1 MMRPSASGSFR
12 ALGTSA
18 KVVALDP
25 EALPDAIAAV
35 RHEVAEIDRTCSRF
49 RPDSELARL
58 HAGAGEWIEVDPL
71 LVEAIDVA
79 LRAAILTD
87 GDVDPT
93 VGEALLLVGYD
104 RDFAG
109 LDPDGPP
116 VGALR
121 AAPGWRTIEVDPAG
135 SRVRIPRGVRLDLG
149 ATAKAFAADR
159 SARAA
164 VDTTGSGVLV
174 SLGGDIAV
182 AGPRPRGGWE
192 IGLAD
197 SHAAAAEP
205 GHTVQIDAGGLA
217 TSSTTVRRWLRGG
230 RQLHHV
236 VDPETGWP
244 VNEVWRTVSVAAAT
258 CVDAN
263 VAATAAIVRG
273 EPAALWLQRLGMPA
287 RLVRTDGSIVRT
299 GGWPLEAAA

>member
-1 MMRPSASGSFR
+1 MRPPASCTFR

-18 KVVALDP
+18 TVVATAPD
-25 EALPDAIAAV
+25 ALPDAIEAV
-35 RHEVAEIDRTCSRF
+35 RTAVDEIDRTCSRF
-49 RPDSELARL
+49 RSDSELARL
-58 HAGAGEWIEVDPL
+58 HDGAGEWVQVDPV
-71 LVEAIDVA
+71 LVDAIEVA

-104 RDFAG
+104 RDFAV

-121 AAPGWRTIEVDPAG
+121 AAPGWRTVEIDPAG
-135 SRVRIPRGVRLDLG
+135 SRVRIPRNVRLDLG
-149 ATAKAFAADR
+149 ATAKAFASDR
-159 SARAA
+159 SAREAFAA
-164 VDTTGSGVLV
+164 TGAGVLV

-182 AGPRPRGGWE
+182 AGPAPAGGWDV
-192 IGLAD
+192 GLAD

-205 GHTVQIDAGGLA
+205 GHTVRIETGGLA
-217 TSSTTVRRWLRGG
+217 TSSTTVRRWVRGG

-236 VDPETGWP
+236 VDPATGRP
-244 VNEVWRTVSVAAAT
+244 ATEVWRTVSVAAAT

-273 EPAALWLQRLGMPA
+273 EPGALWLQRLGMPA
-287 RLVRTDGSIVRT
+287 RLVRADGTIVRT
-299 GGWPLEAAA
+299 GGWPLEADAA

>member
-1 MMRPSASGSFR
+1 MRPPASCSFR

-18 KVVALDP
+18 TVVTAVP
-25 EALPDAIAAV
+25 QALPDAIVAV
-35 RHEVAEIDRTCSRF
+35 REEVDAIDRTCSRF

-58 HAGAGEWIEVDPL
+58 HDGAGEWVEVDPV
-71 LVEAIDVA
+71 LVEAIEVA

-93 VGEALLLVGYD
+93 VGESLLLVGYD

-116 VGALR
+116 IGALR
-121 AAPGWRTIEVDPAG
+121 AAPGWRTVEVDPAG

-164 VDTTGSGVLV
+164 FDATGSGVLV

-182 AGPRPRGGWE
+182 AGPPPRDGWE
-192 IGLAD
+192 VGLAD
-197 SHAAAAEP
+197 SHAAPAEP
-205 GHTVQIDAGGLA
+205 GHTVRIEAGGLA

-230 RQLHHV
+230 RAVHHV
-236 VDPETGWP
+236 VDPSTGRP
-244 VNEVWRTVSVAAAT
+244 ANEVWRTVSVAAAT

-273 EPAALWLQRLGMPA
+273 EPAALWLQRMGMPA

>member
-1 MMRPSASGSFR
+1 MRPPASCTFR

-18 KVVALDP
+18 KVVVIDP
-25 EALPDAIAAV
+25 DALPDAIASV
-35 RHEVAEIDRTCSRF
+35 RDEVDAIDRSCSRF

-58 HAGAGEWIEVDPL
+58 HDGAGSWVEVDPVL
-71 LVEAIDVA
+71 IDAVEVA

-93 VGEALLLVGYD
+93 VGESLLLVGYD

-121 AAPGWRTIEVDPAG
+121 AAPGWRAVEVDANR
-135 SRVRIPRGVRLDLG
+135 SRIRIPRGVRLDLG
-149 ATAKAFAADR
+149 ATAKAFASDR

-164 VDTTGSGVLV
+164 AAATGTGVLV

-182 AGPRPRGGWE
+182 AGPPPPGGWDV
-192 IGLAD
+192 GLAD
-197 SHAAAAEP
+197 SHAASPEP
-205 GHTVQIDAGGLA
+205 GHTVRIETGGLA

-230 RQLHHV
+230 RQVHHV
-236 VDPETGWP
+236 IDPATGRP
-244 VNEVWRTVSVAAAT
+244 ATEIWRTVSVAAAT

-273 EPAALWLQRLGMPA
+273 ERAALWLQRLGLPA
-287 RLVRTDGSIVRT
+287 RLVRTDGTIVRT

>member
-1 MMRPSASGSFR
+1 MRPPASCSFR

-18 KVVALDP
+18 KVVTTVP
-25 EALPDAIAAV
+25 QALPDAIVAV
-35 RHEVAEIDRTCSRF
+35 REEVDAIDRTCSRF

-58 HAGAGEWIEVDPL
+58 HDGAGEWVEVDPVL
-71 LVEAIDVA
+71 IEAIEVA

-93 VGEALLLVGYD
+93 VGESLLLVGYD

-116 VGALR
+116 IGALR
-121 AAPGWRTIEVDPAG
+121 AAPGWRTVEVDPAG

-164 VDTTGSGVLV
+164 FDATGSGVLV

-182 AGPRPRGGWE
+182 AGPPPRDGWE
-192 IGLAD
+192 VGLAD
-197 SHAAAAEP
+197 SHAASAEP
-205 GHTVQIDAGGLA
+205 GHTVRIAAGGLA

-230 RQLHHV
+230 LAVHHV
-236 VDPETGWP
+236 VDPSTGRP
-244 VNEVWRTVSVAAAT
+244 ANEVWRTVSVAAAT

-273 EPAALWLQRLGMPA
+273 EPAALWLQRMGMPA

>member
-1 MMRPSASGSFR
+1 MRPPASCTFR

-18 KVVALDP
+18 KVVVIDP
-25 EALPDAIAAV
+25 DALPDAIASV
-35 RHEVAEIDRTCSRF
+35 RDEVDAIDRSCSRF
-49 RPDSELARL
+49 RPDGELARL
-58 HAGAGEWIEVDPL
+58 HDGAGSWVEVDPVL
-71 LVEAIDVA
+71 IDAVEVA

-93 VGEALLLVGYD
+93 VGESLLLVGYD

-121 AAPGWRTIEVDPAG
+121 AAPGWRAVEVDADR
-135 SRVRIPRGVRLDLG
+135 SRIRIPRGVRLDLG
-149 ATAKAFAADR
+149 ATAKAFASDR

-164 VDTTGSGVLV
+164 AAATGTGVLV

-182 AGPRPRGGWE
+182 AGPPPPGGWDV
-192 IGLAD
+192 GLAD
-197 SHAAAAEP
+197 SHAASPEP
-205 GHTVQIDAGGLA
+205 GHTVRIETGGLA

-230 RQLHHV
+230 RQVHHV
-236 VDPETGWP
+236 IDPATGRP
-244 VNEVWRTVSVAAAT
+244 ATEIWRTVSVAAAT

-273 EPAALWLQRLGMPA
+273 ERAALWLQRLGLPA
-287 RLVRTDGSIVRT
+287 RLVRTDGTIVRT

>member
-1 MMRPSASGSFR
+1 MRPPASCSFR

-18 KVVALDP
+18 KVVTTVP
-25 EALPDAIAAV
+25 QALPDAIVAV
-35 RHEVAEIDRTCSRF
+35 REEVDAIDRTCSRF

-58 HAGAGEWIEVDPL
+58 HDGAGDWVEVDPV
-71 LVEAIDVA
+71 LVEAIEVA

-93 VGEALLLVGYD
+93 VGESLLLVGYD

-116 VGALR
+116 IEALR
-121 AAPGWRTIEVDPAG
+121 AAPGWRTVEVGPAG

-164 VDTTGSGVLV
+164 FDATGSGVLV

-182 AGPRPRGGWE
+182 AGPPPRDGWE
-192 IGLAD
+192 VGLAD
-197 SHAAAAEP
+197 SHAAVAEP
-205 GHTVQIDAGGLA
+205 GHTVRIEAGGLA
-217 TSSTTVRRWLRGG
+217 TSSTTARRWLRGG
-230 RQLHHV
+230 RAVHHV
-236 VDPETGWP
+236 VDPSTGRP
-244 VNEVWRTVSVAAAT
+244 ANEVWRTVSVAAAT

-273 EPAALWLQRLGMPA
+273 EPAALWLQRMGMPA

>member
-1 MMRPSASGSFR
+1 MRPPASCSFR

-18 KVVALDP
+18 NVVTTVP
-25 EALPDAIAAV
+25 QALPDAIVAV
-35 RHEVAEIDRTCSRF
+35 REQVDAIDRTCSRF

-58 HAGAGEWIEVDPL
+58 HDGAGEWVEVDPL
-71 LVEAIDVA
+71 LVEAIEVA

-93 VGEALLLVGYD
+93 VGESLLLVGYD

-116 VGALR
+116 IGALR
-121 AAPGWRTIEVDPAG
+121 AAPGWRTVEVDPAG
-135 SRVRIPRGVRLDLG
+135 SRIRIPRGVRLDLG
-149 ATAKAFAADR
+149 ATAKAFASDR

-164 VDTTGSGVLV
+164 ADATGSGILV

-182 AGPRPRGGWE
+182 AGPPPRGGWDV
-192 IGLAD
+192 GLAD
-197 SHAAAAEP
+197 SHTAAAEP
-205 GHTVQIDAGGLA
+205 GHTVRIQAGGLA

-230 RQLHHV
+230 RTVHHV
-236 VDPETGWP
+236 VDPATGRP
-244 VNEVWRTVSVAAAT
+244 ANEVWRTVSVAAAT

-273 EPAALWLQRLGMPA
+273 EPAALWLQRMGMPA

>member
-1 MMRPSASGSFR
+1 MRSPASCSFR

-18 KVVALDP
+18 KVVVTDP
-25 EALPDAIAAV
+25 DALPEAIAAV
-35 RHEVAEIDRTCSRF
+35 RDEVDAIDRTCSRF

-58 HAGAGEWIEVDPL
+58 HDGAGEWVEVDPV
-71 LVEAIDVA
+71 LVEAIEVA

-121 AAPGWRTIEVDPAG
+121 AAPGWRTVEVDAAG
-135 SRVRIPRGVRLDLG
+135 SRIRIPRGVRLDLG
-149 ATAKAFAADR
+149 ATAKAFASDR

-164 VDTTGSGVLV
+164 AAATGSGVLV

-182 AGPRPRGGWE
+182 AGPSPRGGWDV
-192 IGLAD
+192 GLAD
-197 SHAAAAEP
+197 SHAATAEA
-205 GHTVQIDAGGLA
+205 GHTVRIEAGGLA

-230 RQLHHV
+230 RQVHHV
-236 VDPETGWP
+236 VDPATGRP
-244 VNEVWRTVSVAAAT
+244 ATEVWRTVSVAAAT

-273 EPAALWLQRLGMPA
+273 ERAALWLQRLGLPA
-287 RLVRTDGSIVRT
+287 RLVRTDGTIVRT

>member
-1 MMRPSASGSFR
+1 MRPPASCSFR

-18 KVVALDP
+18 KVVTTVP
-25 EALPDAIAAV
+25 QALPDAIVAV
-35 RHEVAEIDRTCSRF
+35 REEVDAIDRTCSRF

-58 HAGAGEWIEVDPL
+58 HDGAGEWVEVDPV
-71 LVEAIDVA
+71 LVEAIEVA

-93 VGEALLLVGYD
+93 VGESLLLVGYD

-116 VGALR
+116 IGALR
-121 AAPGWRTIEVDPAG
+121 AAPGWRTVEVDTAG

-164 VDTTGSGVLV
+164 FDATGSGVLV

-182 AGPRPRGGWE
+182 AGPPPRDGWE
-192 IGLAD
+192 VGLAD
-197 SHAAAAEP
+197 SHAASAEP
-205 GHTVQIDAGGLA
+205 GHTVRIETGGLA

-230 RQLHHV
+230 RAVHHV
-236 VDPETGWP
+236 VDPSTGRP
-244 VNEVWRTVSVAAAT
+244 ANEVWRTVSVAAAT

-273 EPAALWLQRLGMPA
+273 EPAALWLQRMGMPA

>member
-1 MMRPSASGSFR
+1 MRPSASCVFR

-18 KVVALDP
+18 KVVTTVP
-25 EALPDAIAAV
+25 QALPDAIVAV
-35 RHEVAEIDRTCSRF
+35 REEVDAIDRTCSRF

-58 HAGAGEWIEVDPL
+58 HDGAGEWVEVDPV
-71 LVEAIDVA
+71 LVEAIEVA

-93 VGEALLLVGYD
+93 VGESLLLVGYD

-116 VGALR
+116 IGALR
-121 AAPGWRTIEVDPAG
+121 AAPGWRTVEVGPAG

-164 VDTTGSGVLV
+164 FDATGSGVLV

-182 AGPRPRGGWE
+182 AGPPPREGWE
-192 IGLAD
+192 VGLAD
-197 SHAAAAEP
+197 SHAAVAEP
-205 GHTVQIDAGGLA
+205 GHTVRIEAGGLA
-217 TSSTTVRRWLRGG
+217 TSSTTARRWLRGG
-230 RQLHHV
+230 RAVHHV
-236 VDPETGWP
+236 VDPSTGRP
-244 VNEVWRTVSVAAAT
+244 ANEVWRTVSVAAAT

-273 EPAALWLQRLGMPA
+273 EPAALWLQRMGMPA

>member
-1 MMRPSASGSFR
+1 MRPPASCSFR

-18 KVVALDP
+18 NVVVTDP
-25 EALPDAIAAV
+25 DALPDAVAAV
-35 RHEVAEIDRTCSRF
+35 RGEVEAIDRTCSRF

-58 HAGAGEWIEVDPL
+58 HEGAGEWVRVDPV
-71 LVEAIDVA
+71 LVEAIEVA
-79 LRAAILTD
+79 LRAAVLTD

-109 LDPDGPP
+109 LDHDGPP

-121 AAPGWRTIEVDPAG
+121 AAPGWRTVEVDAAG
-135 SRVRIPRGVRLDLG
+135 SRIRIPRGVRLDLG
-149 ATAKAFAADR
+149 ATAKAFASDR

-164 VDTTGSGVLV
+164 AGATGAGVPV

-182 AGPRPRGGWE
+182 AGPAPRGGWDV
-192 IGLAD
+192 GLAD

-205 GHTVQIDAGGLA
+205 GHTVRIEAGGLA

-230 RQLHHV
+230 RQVHHV
-236 VDPETGWP
+236 VDPATGRP
-244 VNEVWRTVSVAAAT
+244 ATEIWRTVSVAAAT

-273 EPAALWLQRLGMPA
+273 DRASLWLQRLGLPA
-287 RLVRTDGSIVRT
+287 RLVRTDGTIVRT
-299 GGWPLEAAA
+299 GGWPLEAVA

>member
-1 MMRPSASGSFR
+1 MRPPATCSFR

-18 KVVALDP
+18 TVVTTDP
-25 EALPDAIAAV
+25 DALPDAIVAV
-35 RHEVAEIDRTCSRF
+35 RTEVDAIDRTCSRF

-58 HAGAGEWIEVDPL
+58 HDGAGEWVEVDPG
-71 LVEAIDVA
+71 LVEAIEVA

-109 LDPDGPP
+109 LDPEGPP
-116 VGALR
+116 IGALR
-121 AAPGWRTIEVDPAG
+121 AAPGWRTVEVDPSG

-159 SARAA
+159 SARAV
-164 VDTTGSGVLV
+164 VDATGSGVLV

-182 AGPRPRGGWE
+182 AGTPPRGGWE

-197 SHAAAAEP
+197 SHAADAEP
-205 GHTVQIDAGGLA
+205 GHTVRIEAGGLA

-230 RQLHHV
+230 RQIHHV
-236 VDPETGWP
+236 VDPATGRP
-244 VNEVWRTVSVAAAT
+244 ANEVWRTVSVAAAT

-287 RLVRTDGSIVRT
+287 RLVHTDGSIVRT

>member
-1 MMRPSASGSFR
+1 MRPPASCSFR

-18 KVVALDP
+18 KVVTTVP
-25 EALPDAIAAV
+25 QALPDAIVAV
-35 RHEVAEIDRTCSRF
+35 REEVDAIDRTCSRF

-58 HAGAGEWIEVDPL
+58 HDGAGEWVEVDPVL
-71 LVEAIDVA
+71 IEAIEVA

-93 VGEALLLVGYD
+93 VGESLLLVGYD

-116 VGALR
+116 IGALR
-121 AAPGWRTIEVDPAG
+121 AAPGWRTVEVDPAG

-164 VDTTGSGVLV
+164 FDATGSGVLV

-182 AGPRPRGGWE
+182 AGPPPRDGWE
-192 IGLAD
+192 VGLAD
-197 SHAAAAEP
+197 SHAASAEP
-205 GHTVQIDAGGLA
+205 GHTVRIAAGGLA

-230 RQLHHV
+230 RAVHHV
-236 VDPETGWP
+236 VDPSTGRP
-244 VNEVWRTVSVAAAT
+244 ANEVWRTVSVAAAT

-273 EPAALWLQRLGMPA
+273 EPAALWLQRMGMPA

>member
-1 MMRPSASGSFR
+1 MRPPASCTFR

-18 KVVALDP
+18 TVVVTDP
-25 EALPDAIAAV
+25 DALPDAIEAV
-35 RHEVAEIDRTCSRF
+35 RSSVDEIDRTCSRF
-49 RPDSELARL
+49 RSDSELARL
-58 HAGAGEWIEVDPL
+58 HDGAGEWVQVDPVL
-71 LVEAIDVA
+71 IEAIEVA

-93 VGEALLLVGYD
+93 VGESLLLVGYD

-121 AAPGWRTIEVDPAG
+121 AAPGWRTVEIDPAG
-135 SRVRIPRGVRLDLG
+135 SRVRIPRNVRLDLG
-149 ATAKAFAADR
+149 ATAKAFASDR

-164 VDTTGSGVLV
+164 FDTTGAGVLV

-182 AGPRPRGGWE
+182 AGPAPTGGWDV
-192 IGLAD
+192 GLAD

-205 GHTVQIDAGGLA
+205 GHTVRIETGGLA
-217 TSSTTVRRWLRGG
+217 TSSTTVRRWVRGG

-236 VDPETGWP
+236 VDPATGRP
-244 VNEVWRTVSVAAAT
+244 AAEVWRTVSVAAAT

-273 EPAALWLQRLGMPA
+273 EPAALWLQRLGLPA
-287 RLVRTDGSIVRT
+287 RLVRTDGAIVRT
-299 GGWPLEAAA
+299 GGWPLEAHAA

>member
-1 MMRPSASGSFR
+1 MRPSASCSFR

-18 KVVALDP
+18 KVVTTVP
-25 EALPDAIAAV
+25 QALPDAIVAV
-35 RHEVAEIDRTCSRF
+35 REEVDAIDRTCSRF

-58 HAGAGEWIEVDPL
+58 HDGAGEWVEVDPV
-71 LVEAIDVA
+71 LVEAIEVA

-93 VGEALLLVGYD
+93 VGESLLLVGYD

-116 VGALR
+116 IEALR
-121 AAPGWRTIEVDPAG
+121 AAPGWRTVEVGPAG

-164 VDTTGSGVLV
+164 FDATGSGVLV

-182 AGPRPRGGWE
+182 AGPPPRDGWE
-192 IGLAD
+192 VGLAD
-197 SHAAAAEP
+197 SHAAVAEP
-205 GHTVQIDAGGLA
+205 GHTVRIEAGGLA
-217 TSSTTVRRWLRGG
+217 TSSTTARRWLRGG
-230 RQLHHV
+230 RAVHHV
-236 VDPETGWP
+236 VDPSTGRP
-244 VNEVWRTVSVAAAT
+244 ANEVWRTVSVAAAT

-273 EPAALWLQRLGMPA
+273 EPAALWLQRMGMPA

>member
-1 MMRPSASGSFR
+1 MRPPASCSFR

-18 KVVALDP
+18 TVVTTVP
-25 EALPDAIAAV
+25 QALPDAIVVV
-35 RHEVAEIDRTCSRF
+35 REEVDAIDRTCSRF

-58 HAGAGEWIEVDPL
+58 HDGAGEWVEVDPV
-71 LVEAIDVA
+71 LVEAIEVA

-87 GDVDPT
+87 GNVDPT
-93 VGEALLLVGYD
+93 VGESLLLVGYD

-116 VGALR
+116 IGALR
-121 AAPGWRTIEVDPAG
+121 AAPGWRTVEVDPAG

-164 VDTTGSGVLV
+164 FDATGSGVLV

-182 AGPRPRGGWE
+182 AGPPPRDGWE
-192 IGLAD
+192 VGLAD
-197 SHAAAAEP
+197 SHAAPAEP
-205 GHTVQIDAGGLA
+205 GHTVRIEAGGLA

-230 RQLHHV
+230 RAVHHV
-236 VDPETGWP
+236 VDPSTGRP
-244 VNEVWRTVSVAAAT
+244 ANEVWRTVSVAAAT

-273 EPAALWLQRLGMPA
+273 EPAALWLQRMGMPA

>member
-1 MMRPSASGSFR
+1 MRPPASCSFR

-18 KVVALDP
+18 TVVVTDP
-25 EALPDAIAAV
+25 PALPDAVVAV
-35 RHEVAEIDRTCSRF
+35 RAEVDAIDRTCSRF
-49 RPDSELARL
+49 RPDSELSRL
-58 HAGAGEWIEVDPL
+58 HDGAGGWVEVHPVL
-71 LVEAIDVA
+71 IEAIEVA

-109 LDPDGPP
+109 LEPVGPP
-116 VGALR
+116 IGALR
-121 AAPGWRTIEVDPAG
+121 AAPGWQTVEVDAAR
-135 SRVRIPRGVRLDLG
+135 SRVRVPRGVRLDLG
-149 ATAKAFAADR
+149 ATAKAFASDR

-164 VDTTGSGVLV
+164 ADATGSGVLV
-174 SLGGDIAV
+174 SLGGDIAI
-182 AGPRPRGGWE
+182 AGSPPPGGWDV
-192 IGLAD
+192 GLAD
-197 SHAAAAEP
+197 SHAATAEP
-205 GHTVQIDAGGLA
+205 GHTVRIEAGGLA

-230 RQLHHV
+230 RQVHHV
-236 VDPETGWP
+236 VDPATGRP
-244 VNEVWRTVSVAAAT
+244 ATEVWRTVSVAAAT

-273 EPAALWLQRLGMPA
+273 ERAAMWLQRLGLPA
-287 RLVRTDGSIVRT
+287 RLVRLDGTIVRT